1 MSKDDLRL
9 LRWLGGVAAVMGEDA
24 CVPVLRKL
32 VKKQDAPGALTEN
45 HARIFTLLTASE
57 ECRDLIFRYLNLI
70 RIRAGRSPLDES
82 ADPTLVE
89 SFMKAVKLLQQSGSP
104 ADALVQASNLYAF
117 LQGESPALAED
128 AFDKLLTQ
136 EPGTALTLFRTRN
149 SVPADRLSLIKLAA
163 SGNRMAILRL
173 ADTAV
178 VPEKV
183 PPNLAELQKREAEL
197 QRREQALNVRI
208 RTLGNRF
215 GLDPTTLMSEDV
227 SEAHAGGQGQEG
239 QTDHNLGSHTVE
251 NPTEG
256 TEQSGMGEGHEED
269 ESAPQRAGQFFQASD
284 EEGHDTD
291 DTGETPTASDTG
303 NHD

>member
-1 MSKDDLRL
+1 MSMSKDDLRL
-9 LRWLGGVAAVMGEDA
+9 LRWIGGVAAVMGEDA

-45 HARIFTLLTASE
+45 HARIFTLLTASD

-82 ADPTLVE
+82 ADPVLVE

-136 EPGTALTLFRTRN
+136 EPATALTLFRTRN
-149 SVPADRLSLIKLAA
+149 SAPADRLSLIKLAA

-183 PPNLAELQKREAEL
+183 PPNMAELQKREAEL

-215 GLDPTTLMSEDV
+215 GLDPRTLMPDDLT
-227 SEAHAGGQGQEG
+227 EANVAVGQGQVSSQAEEHSEH
-239 QTDHNLGSHTVE
+239 QTDHG
-251 NPTEG
+251 EG
-256 TEQSGMGEGHEED
+256 DHPGEGHDMPETA
-269 ESAPQRAGQFFQASD
+269 SQRAGQFFQAAD
-284 EEGHDTD
+284 GEGHESD
-291 DTGETPTASDTG
+291 DTGESPTASDAG
-303 NHD
+303 NHEV